1 MRDFIEYIETSCAK
15 LPDNHTTY
23 LYKKQIL
30 DEMTDRANEVTH
42 SGLKDEK
49 VLADLMAD
57 EYPNLEGNYKVWAKA
72 YRKKKLAKTMRLIM
86 GIGSVV
92 VFFASLIAFFVVGE
106 NTTFT
111 YYGYNDD
118 ILGTWTVSGYRNAWL
133 IILGAIFGIVIL
145 YLSLGIKRICK
156 MRRVF
161 HPIARAMIVICVM
174 IVMVFAFLC
183 ALMLSTNPLETKM
196 WPIVIAGIILALVA
210 DICFAFA
217 TKQKFRTINTLVYV
231 PIISILLFVILE
243 AYGIMA
249 DGLGWAFVVSGLII
263 DVIYVLC
270 IVASNAKYFV
280 YKKGADE

>member
-15 LPDNHTTY
+15 LPDNHMTY
-23 LYKKQIL
+23 LYKKHIL

-49 VLADLMAD
+49 VLADLMTD
-57 EYPNLEGNYKVWAKA
+57 EYPNLDGNYYAWVKEYKKQKQAK
-72 YRKKKLAKTMRLIM
+72 RMKWVF
-86 GIGSVV
+86 GVGSVFT
-92 VFFASLIAFFVVGE
+92 FFLSLILFFVVGE
-106 NTTFT
+106 NETFT

-118 ILGTWTVSGYRNAWL
+118 VLGVHTVSAYRNAWL
-133 IILGAIFGIVIL
+133 IIVGAIFAIIIL

-161 HPIARAMIVICVM
+161 HPIARALIVLCVM

-217 TKQKFRTINTLVYV
+217 TKQKFRTITTMIYM
-231 PIISILLFVILE
+231 PIISTMVYVILN
-243 AYGIMA
+243 AYGLA
-249 DGLGWAFVVSGLII
+249 GSFGGLVIISGLIV
-263 DVIYVLC
+263 DVIYALS
-270 IVASNAKYFV
+270 IVASNAKYFM
-280 YKKGADE
+280 YKKEDDE